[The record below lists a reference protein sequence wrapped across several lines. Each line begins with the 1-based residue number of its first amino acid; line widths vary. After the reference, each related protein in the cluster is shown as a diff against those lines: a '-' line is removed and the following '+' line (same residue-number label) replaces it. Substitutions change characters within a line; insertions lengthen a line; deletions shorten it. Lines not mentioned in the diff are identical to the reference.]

1 MFLVLITIGLK
12 TFKPLVVYAI
22 LSLLLMA
29 TMFTLHNL
37 CEYAISNH
45 TLLSAQLNGTIV
57 GYQRPVAE
65 IKVTQMATDVGIIAN
80 IHDGGWS
87 SHIHVDAEGAP
98 DRKFAIRLHH

>member
-1 MFLVLITIGLK
+1 MHKLVLVGL
-12 TFKPLVVYAI
+12 LI
-22 LSLLLMA
+22 LLTCGAALGQTVAVSQISGTVKDPSGALLP
-29 TMFTLHNL
+29 
-37 CEYAISNH
+37 
-45 TLLSAQLNGTIV
+45 G
-57 GYQRPVAE
+57 AE